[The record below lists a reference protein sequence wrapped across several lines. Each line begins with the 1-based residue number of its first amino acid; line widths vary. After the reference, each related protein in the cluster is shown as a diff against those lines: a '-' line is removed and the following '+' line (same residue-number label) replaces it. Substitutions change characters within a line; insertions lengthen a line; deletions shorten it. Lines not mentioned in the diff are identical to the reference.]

1 MWFLPLRVFNPLT
14 FSHPS
19 LSGKLKRLTSLLF
32 QHFKP
37 VTTRIERCIK
47 ITVRPSSFYVTTRF
61 ITGFQVPVETY
72 GRKLFITRTC
82 QPNIVERISIAQND
96 RAITGFPPP
105 ISDQD
110 PDKNFSHWNSPTGH
124 ILQQWFLPFTKGR
137 KNRLWQ
143 LSSQLQS
150 DIGIGTALSLQPRK
164 YQAGLSTDPCN
175 DFYVD
180 FTNCLI
186 LTKDIYPH
194 ECNRVS
200 HSARNTHATIG
211 FAFLA
216 MGRRVPSAA
225 FSFPT

>member
-1 MWFLPLRVFNPLT
+1 MVFATKGFHLLT
-14 FSHPS
+14 FSQQCRSQMNKGATTKFLHQ
-19 LSGKLKRLTSLLF
+19 LKGLIISDLMEYETQCDSYVHQRT
-32 QHFKP
+32 
-37 VTTRIERCIK
+37 IEEYNWF
-47 ITVRPSSFYVTTRF
+47 TNVNGYLNV
-61 ITGFQVPVETY
+61 
-72 GRKLFITRTC
+72 KLFITRTC

-137 KNRLWQ
+137 KNLLWQ

-150 DIGIGTALSLQPRK
+150 DIGIGTALSLEPRK

-180 FTNCLI
+180 FTNYLI